1 MTTMTTETFPAAP
14 SKGQDAQSAPWL
26 ALIVI
31 VLAQLQMAISVFALP
46 VSIGPISEDLNAP
59 ATATAAALLLY
70 SLFVA
75 AFVMLGA
82 KIGKLVGERRVFQ
95 AGVIVHGLAMVLMAS
110 STDARTMN
118 TAQAIAGVAAAA
130 LVPTLVVLIA
140 ANYHGRQQE
149 TALGVLAGMPAV
161 SSVFA
166 FLVAGFLATAL
177 SWRYSY
183 WLLVVMSV
191 VVLILSFRLTPIPRQ
206 RGIKIDLVGVV
217 LSACA
222 IALVLF
228 GFNNLQKWG
237 PLVARDA
244 APFSVL
250 RVSPAPILILLGI
263 VMGLAFFAWSHRRVA
278 AGKQPLLATEVLD
291 SVEEK
296 TAVIAFLVAGSIAL
310 AVGFLIPLY
319 VQIVQG
325 RTPLFSAVAILPYSA
340 TIAAAGVLSVR
351 LYDRFSP
358 RLLGVAS
365 FILIA
370 IGLVI
375 VAFTVGHGWS
385 TSAVILGLLLVGI
398 GEGTLLTLLFNVLVS
413 ASPKRLAGDVGALR
427 GVVNNVS
434 NALGAACASV
444 LAVGLLS
451 VFLASA
457 FSQSALPPELKTHVL
472 FDDVDFVTND
482 KLRSVLGAT
491 SATPE
496 QVEEAVAINEDARL
510 RALRGSFL
518 IVAGIS
524 LLSIFPAATLPE
536 YVPDELSAEEIVSE
550 ASLERQGS
558 ESSVDS
564 GSNRRSYGAESAD
577 AGANENEP

>member
-1 MTTMTTETFPAAP
+1 MNPATTERLPAENLKTQAV
-14 SKGQDAQSAPWL
+14 QTAPWL
-26 ALIVI
+26 PLIVI

-46 VSIGPISEDLNAP
+46 VSLGPISKDLSAP
-59 ATATAAALLLY
+59 ATAAATALLLY
-70 SLFVA
+70 SLCVA
-75 AFVMLGA
+75 AFVMPGA

-110 STDARTMN
+110 STDVRMMN
-118 TAQAIAGVAAAA
+118 IAQAIAGVTAAA

-140 ANYHGRQQE
+140 AHYRGRQQE

-166 FLVAGFLATAL
+166 FLVAGYLATAF

-183 WLLVVMSV
+183 WLLVLLAV
-191 VVLILSFRLTPIPRQ
+191 VVLILSFRLTRIARQ
-206 RGIKIDLVGVV
+206 RGTEIDFVGVV
-217 LSACA
+217 LSAFA

-250 RVSPAPILILLGI
+250 RMSPAPMLIVFGI
-263 VMGLAFFAWSHRRVA
+263 VLGQAFFAWSHRRVA

-296 TAVIAFLVAGSIAL
+296 SAVIAFLVAGSIAL

-325 RTPLFSAVAILPYSA
+325 RTPLFSAVAILPYSL
-340 TIAAAGVLSVR
+340 TIAATGVLSVR

-358 RLLGVAS
+358 RKLGTAS

-370 IGLVI
+370 IGLVM
-375 VAFTVGHGWS
+375 VAFTVGHSWS
-385 TSAVILGLLLVGI
+385 TVAVILGLLLVGI

-413 ASPKRLAGDVGALR
+413 ASPKQLAGDIGALR
-427 GVVNNVS
+427 GVANNVS

-444 LAVGLLS
+444 LAVALLG
-451 VFLASA
+451 VFLTAS
-457 FSQSALPPELKTHVL
+457 FSGSKLPPELRFVAL
-472 FDDVDFVTND
+472 FDDVDFVTD
-482 KLRSVLGAT
+482 REVRSVLAAA
-491 SATPE
+491 SATPG
-496 QVEEAVAINEDARL
+496 QVEEWVAINEAAQL

-524 LLSIFPAATLPE
+524 MLSIFPAAKLPK
-536 YVPDELSAEEIVSE
+536 YVPGELSAENIVSE
-550 ASLERQGS
+550 G
-558 ESSVDS
+558 
-564 GSNRRSYGAESAD
+564 
-577 AGANENEP
+577 